1 VTTDLFRPAG
11 SLARRDDP
19 VVLAPEDAGWA
30 FAGLRVLSLG
40 AGERRVIRQ
49 DGVEAALLP
58 LAGSC
63 SVEVGGGTFEVEGR
77 DDVFSR
83 VSDFVYLP
91 AGSEAVVSSSAGGE
105 FAVPAARAERRL
117 EPAYVPARAVRV
129 EVRGGGAA
137 TRQVTNFLA
146 ADAFEAERLIAVE
159 VLTPDGNWSSFPP
172 HKHDEHSEREV
183 PLEEIYYFRI
193 RGESGFGLHR
203 TYTADGELDVT
214 VAVRDGDVFL
224 VPRGY
229 HGPCVAAPGHPMY
242 YLNVMAGP
250 AERAWR
256 ACTDPAHEWL
266 WGLFEELGPDPRC
279 PMTTADGPVAIAAGP
294 SRR

>member
-1 VTTDLFRPAG
+1 MTADLLRPAG
-11 SLARRDDP
+11 SLAADGDP
-19 VVLAPEDAGWA
+19 VTLTPEDAGWS
-30 FAGLRVLSLG
+30 FAGLRVMAL
-40 AGERRVIRQ
+40 ATGERRVVRLER
-49 DGVEAALLP
+49 DEAAVLP

-63 SVEVGGGTFEVEGR
+63 AVEVGGRTFELEGR

-83 VSDFVYLP
+83 VSDFAYLP
-91 AGSEAVVSSSAGGE
+91 LGTEAVLSSHGGAE
-105 FAVPAARAERRL
+105 VALPTARAERAL
-117 EPAYVPARAVRV
+117 EPAHVPARSIPV

-146 ADAFEAERLIAVE
+146 ADAFEADRLIAVE

-172 HKHDEHSEREV
+172 HKHDEHTEREV
-183 PLEEIYYFRI
+183 PLEEVYYFRV
-193 RGESGFGLHR
+193 RGRNGFGLHR
-203 TYTADGELDVT
+203 TYTLDGEIDETVT
-214 VAVRDGDVFL
+214 VRGGDVFL

-229 HGPCVAAPGHPMY
+229 HGPCVAAPGHAMY

-266 WGLFEELGPDPRC
+266 WELFEALGPDPRC
-279 PMTTADGPVAIAAGP
+279 PMTTADGPAEGS